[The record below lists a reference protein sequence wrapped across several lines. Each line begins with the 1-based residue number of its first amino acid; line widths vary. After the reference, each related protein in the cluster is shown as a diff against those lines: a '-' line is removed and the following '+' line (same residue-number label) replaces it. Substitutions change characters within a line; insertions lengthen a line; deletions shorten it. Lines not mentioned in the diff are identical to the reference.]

1 MLCWSLTAGMLTA
14 AADLLLTPTPSWWSK
29 TWLLPWYAACLAAL
43 GWALARAR
51 EKRAAP
57 GVVEWD
63 RAA

>member
-1 MLCWSLTAGMLTA
+1 MLTA